1 MGKTRTG
8 DLFGLAP
15 LSLRDSTQGR
25 EVGGDWVRNMFAQK
39 DAGYGYGYPMGG
51 GLIDIDPLPLPS
63 LDGDDPTMGLD
74 ILSSS
79 ESGNSAIRDFEL
91 LDDAA
96 PVSCAESNAQETK
109 SVTSTSSKDW
119 APRQVQK
126 KPTKQPQQS
135 KMKVTA
141 PKSNEVDIS
150 VPNSPHGH
158 PLHPS
163 ASATSLDNSVAPDS
177 DTTTAEMSGPGM
189 SRSASEPALRVT
201 APVKMPTTARRS
213 VKPKQKATSPKA
225 ATTVLATSANNRR
238 IKKRDKGARIVCL
251 NCNSS
256 STPQWRMGP
265 TGPKTLCNACGVR
278 YKKGLPL
285 RISASV

>member
-1 MGKTRTG
+1 
-8 DLFGLAP
+8 
-15 LSLRDSTQGR
+15 
-25 EVGGDWVRNMFAQK
+25 MFAQK
-39 DAGYGYGYPMGG
+39 DAGYGYQYGYPMGS
-51 GLIDIDPLPLPS
+51 GLIDIDPLPLPN
-63 LDGDDPTMGLD
+63 LDGNDPTMGLD

-91 LDDAA
+91 LDVAA
-96 PVSCAESNAQETK
+96 PVSCAESNVMEPK
-109 SVTSTSSKDW
+109 NVTSTSNKDW
-119 APRQVQK
+119 VQRPAQK
-126 KPTKQPQQS
+126 KAAKQPQPS
-135 KMKVTA
+135 KSKVATA
-141 PKSNEVDIS
+141 PKAEIDII
-150 VPNSPHGH
+150 VPSSPHVQ

-163 ASATSLDNSVAPDS
+163 ASSSSLDHSI
-177 DTTTAEMSGPGM
+177 TAASEVEATIVEMSGPGM

-201 APVKMPTTARRS
+201 APVKMPTARRS

-225 ATTVLATSANNRR
+225 STTVLSTSANNRR

-285 RISASV
+285 RISASI